1 MEGKENEDDAVE
13 NPVKKEEVGLDNG
26 EEEHK
31 SISSSDTHVDRNY
44 ESKFLTA
51 NEWDDEKLN
60 LHEDLIRGLKDEG
73 YNNPS
78 KIQAFAIPAILG
90 EERKNMI
97 AQS

>member
-1 MEGKENEDDAVE
+1 
-13 NPVKKEEVGLDNG
+13 
-26 EEEHK
+26 
-31 SISSSDTHVDRNY
+31 
-44 ESKFLTA
+44 LTA